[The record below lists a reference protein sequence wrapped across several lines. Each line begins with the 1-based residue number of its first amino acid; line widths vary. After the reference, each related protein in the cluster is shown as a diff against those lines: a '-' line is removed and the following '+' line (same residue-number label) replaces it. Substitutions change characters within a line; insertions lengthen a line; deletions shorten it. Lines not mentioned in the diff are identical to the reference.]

1 MPQTDS
7 DKLKAF
13 VQKMHNEGA
22 AGFAAGPWSIG
33 AAGAASGPTVR
44 SRHANPQSRTRH
56 HRSPVRSRTDRIL
69 SGLALTSIAAIIV
82 GITGIYLTE
91 EPGQQ
96 VVAARDTRAVQAPL
110 RQPDSS
116 QFHEIKQKLL
126 LTTNRLDSLAAEFRL
141 LKRRANTVT
150 AADTQRLQVLE
161 NRLVR
166 TVTRLDKLSSEILD
180 LKNTNN
186 TILAA
191 TTAAPPAALPVE
203 AMVPARSRLQPM
215 PPAQVTPAA
224 LFTQEQPRRP
234 DDPVPA
240 PASAA
245 SPTPDPAPAAV
256 AAASP
261 APNPE
266 PETAASPAPNP
277 VPARAQATRT
287 ANGWVVHLASYT
299 RQKTA
304 DRYVTELE
312 QSGITAERVEA
323 TVNGRTMH
331 RVRVSG
337 FATRSAAKARA
348 GALKQELD
356 LPSIWIARR

>member
-33 AAGAASGPTVR
+33 AGGAATAQTVGSSYSSRPSRIHRFGTSGR
-44 SRHANPQSRTRH
+44 R
-56 HRSPVRSRTDRIL
+56 RTDRIL
-69 SGLALTSIAAIIV
+69 SGLALLSIAAIIV

-96 VVAARDTRAVQAPL
+96 LVADRGTSAVQAPPA
-110 RQPDSS
+110 QPDNR
-116 QFHEIKQKLL
+116 QLREIKQKLL
-126 LTTNRLDSLAAEFRL
+126 ITTNRLDSLAADFRR
-141 LKRRANTVT
+141 LKQRSNTVI
-150 AADTQRLQVLE
+150 AADTQRLRALE
-161 NRLVR
+161 NRLVH
-166 TVTRLDKLSSEILD
+166 TVTRLDKLSVEILD
-180 LKNTNN
+180 LKSTSDV
-186 TILAA
+186 ILATTLA
-191 TTAAPPAALPVE
+191 TPPAAIPVV
-203 AMVPARSRLQPM
+203 AKAPARSKLQPV
-215 PPAQVTPAA
+215 PTPQGTPAT
-224 LFTQEQPRRP
+224 LFVQQQPQRP
-234 DDPVPA
+234 KEPL
-240 PASAA
+240 
-245 SPTPDPAPAAV
+245 PAAV

-261 APNPE
+261 APAAVAAGNPT
-266 PETAASPAPNP
+266 PDP
-277 VPARAQATRT
+277 VPAPAPVLATRS
-287 ANGWVVHLASYT
+287 AGGWVINLASYT

-304 DRYVTELE
+304 DRYVAKLQ

-323 TVNGRTMH
+323 TVNDRTMH

-337 FATRSAAKARA
+337 FDTRAAAKARA